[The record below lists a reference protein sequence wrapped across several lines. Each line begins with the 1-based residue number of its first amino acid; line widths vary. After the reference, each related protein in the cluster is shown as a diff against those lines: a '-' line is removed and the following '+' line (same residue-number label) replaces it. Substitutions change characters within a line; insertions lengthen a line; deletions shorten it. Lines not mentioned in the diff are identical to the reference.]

1 MSEAIIVAILSL
13 LGTAAGSF
21 ASIMTSQ
28 KLTNYKI
35 DELKR
40 QVEKHNTIIERT
52 YRLEERATLTEEQ
65 IRVANHRINDLE
77 ASALKR
83 EV

>member
-1 MSEAIIVAILSL
+1 MSDAIIVAILSL

-65 IRVANHRINDLE
+65 IKVANHRISDLE

>member
-1 MSEAIIVAILSL
+1 MSDAIIVAILSL

-65 IRVANHRINDLE
+65 IKVANHRINDLE

>member
-65 IRVANHRINDLE
+65 IKVANHRINDLE